1 MGVIDYIW
9 LGLTTIVVIAG
20 LVNLFVMGRNIT
32 KKIVKNAKFRYDSEL
47 AKRFVSDFKLPISV
61 VYPQHVFMHQLEL
74 YEDEYDSETWWNAL
88 WTMIDDAYD
97 GSASKFLKD
106 YYDVRDKIITD
117 TMENPAYKAFTQMD
131 MKQYAFERPK
141 VSKNNVYNGENIG
154 KKFLS
159 VDLSKANFQALRYV
173 NPDIVL
179 GAETYKDFISKFT
192 NLDYV
197 AMSKYSRQVI
207 FGKLNVDRQITV
219 EKYLINKIYEL
230 LKSDQIDLTYG
241 ARDLLYGMTLVSMSN
256 DELIFDVSNIND
268 DVRIDSVMYSIEDI
282 VKRELN
288 LDVHTEYYTLK
299 GWQLTSPTN
308 KQVCQ
313 TFFEKIDLLHYDV
326 ENRGK
331 LVCVPLPFH
340 NIIYKLHHKQDL
352 VYDDQYFIYEKMLCR
367 FTDRF
372 ELNELK
378 KGDKNNGKEEKREE

>member
-47 AKRFVSDFKLPISV
+47 AKRFVSDFKL
-61 VYPQHVFMHQLEL
+61 LEL

-219 EKYLINKIYEL
+219 EKYLINKIY
-230 LKSDQIDLTYG
+230 Y
-241 ARDLLYGMTLVSMSN
+241 R
-256 DELIFDVSNIND
+256 LIRS
-268 DVRIDSVMYSIEDI
+268 YSIIYI
-282 VKRELN
+282 VN
-288 LDVHTEYYTLK
+288 
-299 GWQLTSPTN
+299 
-308 KQVCQ
+308 
-313 TFFEKIDLLHYDV
+313 
-326 ENRGK
+326 
-331 LVCVPLPFH
+331 
-340 NIIYKLHHKQDL
+340 
-352 VYDDQYFIYEKMLCR
+352 FIKFCC
-367 FTDRF
+367 
-372 ELNELK
+372 N
-378 KGDKNNGKEEKREE
+378 